1 MSEIDPLA
9 GIARLAASGDAAAL
23 DALCREL
30 QDPIYRLAMRMFGH
44 PEDAADA
51 TQEALIRIVTHLAS
65 FEGRSKLTTWAYTV
79 ASRHFLRMR
88 TQRLEPTVAG
98 PEAFGEW
105 IDRHR
110 SEPSAEAASQVEFDE
125 LCGDVRI
132 ACTYGMLLCLSRPVR
147 LVYLLGDVIG
157 LTDVEGAEA
166 CETTPAAFRQR
177 LARARRT
184 MRSIMANR
192 CGLVRA
198 ENPCRCSQVV
208 DASVEAGILDPARP
222 VYAHHSGV
230 DSRIDHGVI
239 AAAAAELDLV
249 EAIAEVYRN
258 DPAWTG
264 PQRIMSTISVSLP
277 TLLRP

>member
-1 MSEIDPLA
+1 MPEPDPLA
-9 GIARLAASGDAAAL
+9 ALAHQAVSGDAAAL

-30 QDPIYRLAMRMFGH
+30 QDPIYRLAMRMFAH

-65 FEGRSKLTTWAYTV
+65 FEGRSKVTTWAHTV

-98 PEAFGEW
+98 PEEFGDW

-110 SEPSAEAASQVEFDE
+110 SEPSAETASLVEFDE

-147 LVYLLGDVIG
+147 LAYLLGDVIG

-184 MRSIMANR
+184 MRSIMAQR
-192 CGLVRA
+192 CGLIRS
-198 ENPCRCSQVV
+198 ENPCRCSHLV
-208 DASVEAGILDPARP
+208 DASIEAGILDPAQP
-222 VYAHHSGV
+222 LHAHHAGAGAS
-230 DSRIDHGVI
+230 IDHGVI
-239 AAAAAELDLV
+239 MAAAAELDLA
-249 EAIAEVYRN
+249 EAIAEVYRT
-258 DPAWTG
+258 DPEWTG
-264 PQRIMSTISVSLP
+264 PDRIMSTIRASLP
-277 TLLRP
+277 TLLQT

>member
-1 MSEIDPLA
+1 MAETDPLA
-9 GIARLAASGDAAAL
+9 TIAGRAAAGDARAL
-23 DALCREL
+23 DELCREL
-30 QDPIYRLAMRMFGH
+30 QGPIYQLAMRMFGH

-51 TQEALIRIVTHLAS
+51 TQEALIRIITHLAS

-98 PEAFGEW
+98 PDEFGAW
-105 IDRHR
+105 IDRNR
-110 SEPSAEAASQVEFDE
+110 SEPSAETASLVEFDE

-147 LVYLLGDVIG
+147 LAYLLGDVIG
-157 LTDVEGAEA
+157 MTDVEGAEA

-184 MRSIMANR
+184 MRSIMADR

-198 ENPCRCSQVV
+198 ANPCRCSHLV
-208 DASVEAGILDPARP
+208 DASIDAGILDPTAP
-222 VYAHHSGV
+222 LYAHQSP
-230 DSRIDHGVI
+230 DDTPIDHGVI
-239 AAAAAELDLV
+239 ATAAAELDLA
-249 EAIAEVYRN
+249 EAIAEVYRA
-258 DPAWTG
+258 DPRWTG
-264 PQRIMSTISVSLP
+264 PDTIMSAMRASLP
-277 TLLRP
+277 TLLQS